1 MIRRDMA
8 KHRAS
13 ITANF
18 IRRISIIL
26 CAALGDVVHAAERHG
41 EILWDRYGVPH
52 VYAKSEAD
60 AFRGFGWA
68 QAHSHGN
75 VILRLYGLARGRG
88 AEYWGAEHLADDRWT
103 LSHGIAERAAEW
115 SRLQTPGFRADLDA
129 FAAGI
134 NDYAAANPQALDPE
148 VRRVLPVTGT
158 DVIAHALRLV
168 NYVYIASRQKTL
180 GEEPAGGSNAWAVA
194 PSRSASGNAMLL
206 ANPHLPWAP
215 GQYTYY
221 EAQISA
227 PGFSIYGA
235 TQVGLPIIRF
245 AFTDKIGF
253 TNTVNTILGS
263 TTYRLTLQDGGYVLD
278 GKVRPFDLRTR
289 ELLVREPDGQL
300 RSERLTIRSTVHGP
314 VFETAD
320 GDTVAVH
327 VAGLDRPGM
336 LQQYFDMARASGL
349 DEFVSILR
357 RMQIPMFNIVY
368 ADRDGHI
375 LYMDN
380 GILPRRRKG
389 SFADWSRPVPGDDSA
404 ELVTAVHGYDD
415 LPKVID
421 PPSGFVQNANDPP
434 WTPTWPQPYR
444 ATDFPAYVAP
454 PGPMSLRAQMS
465 VRQLLGT
472 DRLTFDQLLARKHDT
487 TALLA
492 GRVLPDMLPA
502 ALASSDPT
510 IRSAGAVLA
519 TWDGRFE
526 ADSRGALLFESWARL
541 FMGSR
546 FTDDA
551 SFARR
556 WDVQSPIDTP
566 SGVGD
571 VAKALLLL
579 RQAADATIAQFGA
592 LDRPFGEVSRFAIG
606 DVDRP
611 GNGGFG
617 NLGLFRTITWGP
629 LRDGR
634 RTPTAGE
641 TWVAL
646 IEFGQKPK
654 AMGVMSYGNSSQPGS
669 PHRSDQ
675 LDLISRKQL
684 RTLWIERAQVEAN
697 LEARTDY

>member
-1 MIRRDMA
+1 MIRHDMA

-13 ITANF
+13 IAANF
-18 IRRISIIL
+18 IRGISIIL
-26 CAALGDVVHAAERHG
+26 CTMLGGAAHAAERHG

-115 SRLQTPGFRADLDA
+115 YRLQTPGFRADLDA

-158 DVIAHALRLV
+158 DVIAHAVRLV

-245 AFTDKIGF
+245 AFTDKLGF
-253 TNTVNTILGS
+253 TNTVNTIQGS
-263 TTYRLTLQDGGYVLD
+263 TSYRLTVRDGGYLFD
-278 GKVRPFDLRTR
+278 GKVRPFQTR
-289 ELLVREPDGQL
+289 ERDLLVRQPDGTM
-300 RSERLTIRSTVHGP
+300 RTERLTIRSTIHGP
-314 VFETAD
+314 AFQVAD
-320 GDTVAVH
+320 GSMVAVH
-327 VAGLDRPGM
+327 VAGLDRPRM

-349 DEFVSILR
+349 DEFVAILR

-380 GILPRRRKG
+380 GILPRRG
-389 SFADWSRPVPGDDSA
+389 QGDFASWSKPVAGDRSDM
-404 ELVTAVHGYDD
+404 LVGDIHGYDD

-444 ATDFPAYVAP
+444 ASDFPAYVAP
-454 PGPMSLRAQMS
+454 AGPMSMRAQMS
-465 VRQLLGT
+465 VRQLLGN
-472 DRLTFDQLLARKHDT
+472 DRLSFDDLVARKHET
-487 TALLA
+487 RALMV
-492 GRVLPDMLPA
+492 GRVLPSLLPA
-502 ALASSDPT
+502 ALGSPDPLL
-510 IRSAGAVLA
+510 REAGAVLA
-519 TWDGRFE
+519 AWDGRFE
-526 ADSRGALLFESWARL
+526 ADSRGALLFETWARL
-541 FMGSR
+541 FMGPRLAEDS
-546 FTDDA
+546 
-551 SFARR
+551 SFSRR
-556 WDVQSPIDTP
+556 WDAAAPIDTP
-566 SGVGD
+566 DGIAD
-571 VAKALLLL
+571 VALAL
-579 RQAADATIAQFGA
+579 RQLKQAAETSIADYGA
-592 LDRPFGEVSRFAIG
+592 LDRPFGEVSRFAVG

-629 LRDGR
+629 LKNGR
-634 RTPTAGE
+634 RTPVAGE

-646 IEFGQKPK
+646 IEFGPKPR

-669 PHRSDQ
+669 PHRGDQ
-675 LDLISRKQL
+675 VDLISRKQL
-684 RTLWIERAQVEAN
+684 RTLWTERAQVEAN
-697 LEARTDY
+697 LEARTEY

>member
-1 MIRRDMA
+1 MTIPLLLKQPPSKGGRFSRG
-8 KHRAS
+8 
-13 ITANF
+13 
-18 IRRISIIL
+18 ISIIL
-26 CAALGDVVHAAERHG
+26 CLALGGTAHAAGRHG

-52 VYAKSEAD
+52 IYAQSETD

-68 QAHSHGN
+68 QAHSHGD

-88 AEYWGAEHLADDRWT
+88 AEYWGAAHVAEDRWT
-103 LSHGIAERAAEW
+103 LSHGIPERAAEW
-115 SRLQTPGFRADLDA
+115 YRLQTPGFRADLDA

-134 NDYAAANPQALDPE
+134 NAYAAAHPDALDSD

-168 NYVYIASRQKTL
+168 NYIYIASPQRAL

-194 PSRSASGNAMLL
+194 PSRSASGRTMLL

-221 EAQISA
+221 EAQVSA

-263 TTYRLTLQDGGYVLD
+263 TSYRLTLRDGGYLLD
-278 GKVRPFDLRTR
+278 GKVRSFETR
-289 ELLVREPDGQL
+289 ERNLLVREPDGQV
-300 RSERLTIRSTVHGP
+300 RTERLSIRSTVHGP
-314 VFETAD
+314 AFTLAD
-320 GDTVAVH
+320 GSMVAVH

-349 DEFVSILR
+349 DEFVRILR

-380 GILPRRRKG
+380 GILPRRG
-389 SFADWSRPVPGDDSA
+389 QGDFAQWSKPVAGDRSDTLVSA
-404 ELVTAVHGYDD
+404 IHGYDD

-421 PPSGFVQNANDPP
+421 PSSGFVQNANDPP
-434 WTPTWPQPYR
+434 WTPSWPQPYR
-444 ATDFPAYVAP
+444 ASDFPAYVAP
-454 PGPMSLRAQMS
+454 AGPMSMRAQMS
-465 VRQLLGT
+465 VRQLRGLG
-472 DRLTFDQLLARKHDT
+472 RLSFDDLVARKHDT
-487 TALLA
+487 TALMA
-492 GRVLPDMLPA
+492 GRVLPVLLPA
-502 ALASSDPT
+502 ALGSADPLT
-510 IRSAGAVLA
+510 RNAGAVLA
-519 TWDGRFE
+519 AWDGRFE
-526 ADSRGALLFESWARL
+526 AESRGALLFENWARL
-541 FMGSR
+541 FMGPR
-546 FTDDA
+546 LADDA

-556 WDVQSPIDTP
+556 WDAAAPIDTP
-566 SGVGD
+566 DGIAD
-571 VAKALLLL
+571 MAVAL
-579 RQAADATIAQFGA
+579 RQLKQAAETTIAEHGA
-592 LDRPFGEVSRFAIG
+592 LDRPFGEVSRFAVG

-617 NLGLFRTITWGP
+617 NLGVFRTITWGP
-629 LRDGR
+629 LRNGR
-634 RTPTAGE
+634 RTPLAGE
-641 TWVAL
+641 TWVAM
-646 IEFGQKPK
+646 IEFGPK
-654 AMGVMSYGNSSQPGS
+654 ARAMGVMSYGNSSQPGS
-669 PHRSDQ
+669 PHRGDQ
-675 LDLISRKQL
+675 IDLISRKQL
-684 RTLWIERAQVEAN
+684 RTLWTERAQVEAN